1 MATVLNQKSQV
12 PQTNQTDLDLYDS
25 AEMITVVTGF
35 VMIILSFWGL
45 IDPAF
50 MGLELSPMHCS
61 VLGGAGVL
69 SVWAGL
75 SSEENRERAFKV
87 SLALG
92 LFFLANVIAGV
103 MLGEAVKD
111 RSVFNEGMVRKVAP
125 GFLDLRSWDHF
136 LHAALAVVFF
146 LDAYLCRKRM
156 RKL

>member
-1 MATVLNQKSQV
+1 MATIINQKTQV
-12 PQTNQTDLDLYDS
+12 QHVSQTDLDLYDS

-45 IDPAF
+45 IDPGF

-87 SLALG
+87 SFALG
-92 LFFLANVIAGV
+92 IFFLANVIAGI
-103 MLGEAVKD
+103 MLGQAVKD
-111 RSVFNEGMVRKVAP
+111 RSIFNEGVVRKIAP
-125 GFLDLRSWDHF
+125 GFLELKSWDHF
-136 LHAALAVVFF
+136 LHGALAVVFF

-156 RKL
+156 R